1 MASEF
6 IPWVV
11 ISITLIVVLGILFI
25 GLARGISGSLV
36 GVLSMTRTETT
47 MVAILH
53 TQGNEYYVEVV
64 WTFAPTPIK
73 GIVLAS
79 GEALKPPS
87 PYACGAGTVPAPYRY
102 CIYIIHAPSP
112 PVGVLT

>member
-36 GVLSMTRTETT
+36 GGVLSMTRTETT

-79 GEALKPPS
+79 GGEL
-87 PYACGAGTVPAPYRY
+87 
-102 CIYIIHAPSP
+102 
-112 PVGVLT
+112 